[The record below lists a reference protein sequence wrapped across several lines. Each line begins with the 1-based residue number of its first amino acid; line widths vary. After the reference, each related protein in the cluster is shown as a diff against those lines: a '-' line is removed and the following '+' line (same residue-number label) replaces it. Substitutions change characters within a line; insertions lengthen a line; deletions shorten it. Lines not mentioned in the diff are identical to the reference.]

1 MTYLKL
7 DEDNQIYY
15 EYVKPENDK
24 STFIFVNA
32 LTGNT
37 TAWNGDIGLQIAKQ
51 GYGYIAYNFRGQD
64 KSKFEKDL
72 VLDTELIVS
81 DLIKLIEHINPNKFI
96 LVGLSIGGLYASL
109 AIEKGINALGLVLV
123 NTLRKQSSRLTWIN
137 KTMVNAA
144 RVGGSALL
152 MDMNMPVI
160 ASPLFLEK
168 MEKNA
173 LNPENYIPFNEN
185 DGVFK
190 LMKGSLNASWD
201 FNWGGLDLPVLV
213 MTGHYDRVFR
223 IPEDIDEL
231 SNQIPNCKRVEIED
245 CGHLIPL
252 ENPLLFSEY
261 LINFVKKIN

>member
-1 MTYLKL
+1 MTYFKL
-7 DEDNQIYY
+7 DEKNQIFY
-15 EYVKPENDK
+15 EYVKPENGK
-24 STFIFVNA
+24 TTFVFVNA
-32 LTGNT
+32 LTGNVS
-37 TAWNGDIGLQIAKQ
+37 AWNGDIGLQITKQ
-51 GYGYIAYNFRGQD
+51 GHGYIAYNFRGQD
-64 KSKFEKDL
+64 KSKFEESL
-72 VLDTELIVS
+72 TLDTELIVS
-81 DLIKLIEHINPNKFI
+81 DLIKLIEYLNPNKVV

-123 NTLRKQSSRLTWIN
+123 NTLRKQNSRLKWIN

-144 RVGGSALL
+144 SVGGSALL

-160 ASPLFLEK
+160 ASPMFLDK

-190 LMKGSLNASWD
+190 LMKGSLNANWD
-201 FNWGGLDLPVLV
+201 FNWRSLELPVLV

-223 IPEDIDEL
+223 VPEDIDEL
-231 SNQIPNCKRVEIED
+231 SSQISNCKRVEIED